1 MTEVHWRDF
10 GPSDRVLVLTGAGVS
25 AESGIRTFRDAGG
38 LWEDFEITEVASP
51 EGFRRDPRKVWRF
64 YGERR
69 VQARSCQPNPA
80 HRALAA
86 LEARLSDRLLLVTQN
101 VDGLHR
107 RAGSRR
113 LIEMHGSL
121 FRSKCTS
128 PGCHG
133 FSSPWDDPEPP
144 KEELPSCPLC
154 GALSRPDIVWFGELL
169 SRANLQS
176 IEAALRTC
184 TVFIAVGTSGAVYPA
199 AGLVHSASSAGAHT
213 ILVNKDAAENE
224 GAFDEII
231 LGEAGRVLPILLG

>member
-1 MTEVHWRDF
+1 MGVVQRRIF
-10 GPSDRVLVLTGAGVS
+10 GPRDQVVVLTGAGVS
-25 AESGIRTFRDAGG
+25 AESGIRTFREAGG

-69 VQARSCQPNPA
+69 LQALACEPNPA

-86 LEARLSDRLLLVTQN
+86 FEARLADRMSLVTQN

-113 LIEMHGSL
+113 VIEVHGSL

-128 PGCHG
+128 PACDG
-133 FSSPWDDPEPP
+133 FREPWDDSEPHLDGP
-144 KEELPSCPLC
+144 PSCPLC
-154 GALSRPDIVWFGELL
+154 GAMSRPDIVWFGELL
-169 SRANLQS
+169 SRAHLRS

-199 AGLVHSASSAGAHT
+199 AGLVHAASSAGAHT
-213 ILVNKDAAENE
+213 ILVNKDPAENE

-231 LGEAGRVLPILLG
+231 QGEAGTVLPILLG